1 MLEKNQL
8 LEAEITA
15 LTSEGIG
22 VCRIDGMAVFVPAT
36 AVGDVIRVKIVKV
49 LSSYAYGIIDEL
61 IVPSPDRIKVDCPVC
76 SKCGGCDYRHISY
89 AAECRA
95 KAAVVEDAFRRIG
108 GLAPV
113 FEDFCGAADDLRYRN
128 KAQYPLAVQDGRV
141 VCGFYASRSHRVIPV
156 EDCPLQPAVFSY
168 IIADVLE
175 YVNSKGVSVYDER
188 SNTGILRHI
197 YLRRG
202 AHSGEIM
209 LCIVVRKDI
218 SRQLGGLVKCILDKY
233 PEVVSIVENINP
245 DRTNVILG
253 KCCITLFGSDTIT
266 DVMCGNRV
274 KISPLSFYQ
283 VNTVQAERM
292 YEKAR
297 EYAAPSENSVIAD
310 LYCGAGTIGL
320 SMANS
325 AGRIVGVEI
334 VPEAVENAKRNA
346 AANGIGNAQ
355 FYCGDAGEVF
365 DRLRIQGCSPNV
377 IVLDPPR
384 KGCSE
389 ATLTTVC
396 KAAPQ
401 RIVMISCNPATAAR
415 DARLLAGR
423 GYDVERVCGFDL
435 FPRTKHV
442 ETVVLMSRVD
452 R

>member
-15 LTSEGIG
+15 LTSEGSG
-22 VCRIDGMAVFVPAT
+22 VCRIDGMAVFVPET

-61 IVPSPDRIKVDCPVC
+61 LVPSPDRIKVDCHVC
-76 SKCGGCDYRHISY
+76 GKCGGCDYRHISY

-128 KAQYPLAVQDGRV
+128 KAQYPLAVQNGRV

-209 LCIVVRKDI
+209 LCIVARKDI
-218 SRQLGGLVKCILDKY
+218 SRQLGGLVKRILNKY

-253 KCCITLFGSDTIT
+253 KRCITLFGSDTIT

-283 VNTVQAERM
+283 VNTVQAERL

-320 SMANS
+320 SMANR

-346 AANGIGNAQ
+346 AANGIWNAQ

-365 DRLRIQGCSPNV
+365 DRLRIQGYSPDV

-396 KAAPQ
+396 KAAPR

-415 DARLLAGR
+415 DARLLAER

-442 ETVVLMSRVD
+442 ECVVLMSRNKA
-452 R
+452 